1 MNARR
6 SSSLHRLYRNVTSY
20 CLTTPSRY
28 RYFHQSAQLLYPNQD
43 KMKVLLTGGSGFIA
57 AHCVDTLL
65 KHGHYVVFTVRSDEK
80 GQKILSNH
88 PDAKSKL
95 SYVIVKDI
103 ATEGAFDEAVKSDP
117 PFEAVLHTASPFH
130 FNIEDPKKDLLDPAI
145 IGTTGIL
152 KSIHK
157 FAPTV
162 KRVVITSSF
171 ASIVNPAE
179 QNGASYSEKD
189 WNPVTWDEALK
200 DSATAYRASK
210 TFAEKAAWDFVEQQK
225 PNFSISTMC
234 PPLVIGPVVHYFN
247 DLDSINTSNQRTLN
261 MIKGKMKD
269 GLAATGVY
277 IWVDV
282 RDLADAHV
290 FAIEKEEAANK
301 RFFITAGYF
310 SNAEIAQI
318 IKDEF
323 PEYKD
328 GLPEK
333 LESDRPK
340 DVYKYDNNRSKEI
353 LGVKYRPLKGAIV
366 DLVKSLQAAGA

>member
-1 MNARR
+1 
-6 SSSLHRLYRNVTSY
+6 
-20 CLTTPSRY
+20 
-28 RYFHQSAQLLYPNQD
+28 
-43 KMKVLLTGGSGFIA
+43 MKVLLTGGSGFIA

-65 KHGHYVVFTVRSDEK
+65 KHGHDVVFTVRSDKK

-95 SYVIVKDI
+95 SYVMVKDI
-103 ATEGAFDEAVKSDP
+103 ATEGAFDDAVKSDP

-145 IGTTGIL
+145 IGTTSIL

-157 FAPTV
+157 SAPTV

-171 ASIVNPAE
+171 ASIINPAS

-210 TFAEKAAWDFVEQQK
+210 TFAEKAAWDFVEQQN
-225 PNFSISTMC
+225 PNFSISTLC
-234 PPLVIGPVVHYFN
+234 PPLVVGPVVHYFN

-323 PEYKD
+323 PEYRD

-340 DVYKYDNNRSKEI
+340 DVYQYDNSRSREV